1 MGISDLQTVELYIE
15 PIIGELAENI
25 LNSKSVNK
33 IYLTRI
39 SEFDVNS
46 KNMVNKSTPLF
57 TYSFDEDNSTN
68 ENVEIEHAPDK
79 SLMTINSDYS
89 DDESN
94 ISQSGK
100 DYIAS
105 EPGLFIIHEGYPKI
119 IPIDLDGSCDVRI
132 SEDSM
137 SVHVDIYPSIDN
149 NPITT
154 LDDILEK
161 IKKLG
166 VVTDINQQ
174 LLTEKLYDVEQN
186 KIKFLNLCVSEGK
199 AAVDGLDGR
208 LENCTGEKEEI
219 ANFDFGEFHKVNPVI
234 SVKEEQLIAII
245 HPPTN
250 GEKGYDILGNDIE
263 PKPGK
268 IFALRLGSN
277 TCFSE
282 DNGNH
287 IIAKKDGFLDLSDTS
302 ISITDTF
309 TVKGDIDF
317 ESGNIIA
324 KGSLKVVGDVKNEF
338 TLSLSKDIEIGGYVG
353 DAIVEAGQ
361 NIIVQGGFLGKGKG
375 VLKSNGDIE
384 VKFVEN
390 QKVYSRGSLH
400 LVKDTLNAKL
410 FIKNKI
416 SCKGNQS
423 SIIGGHTIA
432 GESIEICNLGN
443 NIGTETIVE
452 VGFDYLKRDSII
464 NNKEKQIALRKNLE
478 EVDKSILE
486 FAKMKRLNTQ
496 SGEKVKIL
504 ANEHKK
510 LVAEIDSIK
519 EQNLKITNEIYLP
532 TSSKISVN
540 GSIYPGVK
548 IGINGRFLTINEVMK
563 AKTFVLSSDD
573 EIIAM

>member
-25 LNSKSVNK
+25 LNSISVNK
-33 IYLTRI
+33 IYLSRI
-39 SEFDVNS
+39 SEFEVDQKIV
-46 KNMVNKSTPLF
+46 KESTPLF
-57 TYSFDEDNSTN
+57 TYSLDEDNSTN
-68 ENVEIEHAPDK
+68 ENVEKEHAPDK
-79 SLMTINSDYS
+79 SLVTINPDYR
-89 DDESN
+89 DEESN
-94 ISQSGK
+94 ITQSGK
-100 DYIAS
+100 DYISS

-132 SEDSM
+132 SKDSM
-137 SVHVDIYPSIDN
+137 SVIVDIYPSVNN

-154 LDDILEK
+154 LDDIVEK

-166 VVTDINQQ
+166 VVTEINQQ
-174 LLTEKLYDVEQN
+174 LLIEKLNDVEQN
-186 KIKFLNLCVSEGK
+186 KIKLLNLCVSEGK
-199 AAVDGLDGR
+199 VAADGVDGR
-208 LENCTGEKEEI
+208 LENCTGKKEKI
-219 ANFDFGEFHKVNPVI
+219 VNFDFGEFHKVNPVI
-234 SVKEEQLIAII
+234 SVKEDQIIAII
-245 HPPTN
+245 HPPTS
-250 GEKGYDILGNDIE
+250 GEKGYDILGNNIE

-268 IFALRLGSN
+268 NFALRLGSN

-282 DNGNH
+282 ENESH

-338 TLSLSKDIEIGGYVG
+338 TLSLTKDIEVGGYVG

-361 NIIVQGGFLGKGKG
+361 NIIIQGGFLGKGKG
-375 VLKSNGDIE
+375 ILKSNGDIE

-416 SCKGNQS
+416 LCKGNQS

-443 NIGTETIVE
+443 DIGTETIVE

-464 NNKEKQIALRKNLE
+464 NNKEKQLELRKNLE

-510 LVAEIDSIK
+510 LVAEMDSIK

-540 GSIYPGVK
+540 GSVYPGVK
-548 IGINGRFLTINEVMK
+548 IGINGRFLTINQVMK

-573 EIIAM
+573 EIIAV